1 MHGLAGS
8 GALTALV
15 VTTLP
20 STMTRLSY
28 LALFGAGTTVGMVV
42 LSGLVGWPLAR
53 VAAHPWVARSLS
65 VAVGG
70 VSTVLG
76 LVWGYPLIARWF

>member
-1 MHGLAGS
+1 MA
-8 GALTALV
+8 
-15 VTTLP
+15 
-20 STMTRLSY
+20 
-28 LALFGAGTTVGMVV
+28 V

-65 VAVGG
+65 VAVGA

-76 LVWGYPLIARWF
+76 LVWGYPLVARLVLERWRRRRAELQPA